1 MVATGVDDRVR
12 GIRERWEASEEQRAD
27 ARAAVDRRDLSLAN
41 SPADLREREDRLRRR
56 HLRLEGIVEQDD
68 SVWLSFFDCG
78 LRAARSV
85 GRVVEAPRRQ
95 PVVPIGTGSLVTDR
109 LLLTNHHVVRTAD
122 EAAGMAVEFAYE
134 YDEDGEPRKEDRW
147 PLAPG
152 DFFVTDP
159 ELDYTLVAV
168 TLRDGR
174 PPGETHGCIPLI
186 EQTGKAVIGEVLNV
200 IHHPVGERKRV
211 SLRFNRMVA
220 EDDLWLR
227 YESDTRAGSSGAPV
241 FNDQWEMVALHHGG
255 VSATDDEGFELTRDG
270 RRWTPDMGEDAVAYV
285 GNEGAR
291 VSRILRSL
299 RGADV
304 PPEQRR
310 LLVPI
315 LGEEQ

>member
-1 MVATGVDDRVR
+1 MVATRVDDRVR

-41 SPADLREREDRLRRR
+41 SPADLQEREDRLRRR

-304 PPEQRR
+304 PPEQRH